1 MELDGKIILDLGMQ
15 SGTSKAGREWK
26 KREWV
31 LETFGQFPRKV
42 KFHVFGDRAD
52 TIGIEVGN
60 SYTLSVDA
68 ESREFNDRWYTDI
81 SCYAARPYNPSAPQ
95 SYPQQGSYPQQAY
108 PQQGGYPPQGGYPQT
123 SAQPYQQPVPQA
135 FGSDAFPPAPTPGA
149 PSFNGGDSSDDLPF

>member
-31 LETFGQFPRKV
+31 LETFGQYPRKV
-42 KFHVFGDRAD
+42 KFHVFGDKAD
-52 TIGIEVGN
+52 TLGIEVGN

-81 SCYAARPYNPSAPQ
+81 SCYAARPYTPGAAQGYPQ
-95 SYPQQGSYPQQAY
+95 PGGYPQQGSYPQPGY
-108 PQQGGYPPQGGYPQT
+108 PQQTPG
-123 SAQPYQQPVPQA
+123 QPYQQPAPQA
-135 FGSDAFPPAPTPGA
+135 FGGDAFPPAPTPAGPA
-149 PSFNGGDSSDDLPF
+149 FDGGDTSDDLPF